1 MTMTSTKP
9 QEQGTPIRS
18 KSPKLAGRPT
28 PASPAS
34 AQRSSISA
42 EAFGTLR
49 VALVA
54 QIPALLD
61 TLGCDSTV
69 VLRRAGIPPRLFAS
83 AENRIGYQTVGRLLD
98 ESVRATGLAHFG
110 VLAGEH
116 FAPAVALGDVIKLM
130 QNSPTVEDALRALVL
145 HHYLNDSG
153 AVPTLLPRSDGRV
166 ALAHSILWRDVPAIE
181 TFYDAAMAY
190 GMQIMRLLCGSNWRP
205 LQVTLAH
212 SPPRDFAPYR
222 RMFGRRVRF
231 DASISAIEFAA
242 DRLKMPVVGAD
253 PARYDLLLE
262 ELRNKLRRDKV
273 ALADQVRRA
282 LRLMVL
288 AGTASASNVADLFSI
303 SDRVLRGRLAVERT
317 SVRRLLQQTRLD
329 MAIQLLRSTQL
340 SVSEIGTAVGY
351 ADPPSFVRA
360 FRSHFSGVTPGEW
373 RLQALPRTR

>member
-1 MTMTSTKP
+1 MTKTSPTP
-9 QEQGTPIRS
+9 QEPGAPIRS
-18 KSPKLAGRPT
+18 RSPKLAGRST
-28 PASPAS
+28 PASPAF
-34 AQRSSISA
+34 AQRSSMSA

-61 TLGCDSTV
+61 TLGCDSAL
-69 VLRRAGIPPRLFAS
+69 VLRRAGIPPRLFAD
-83 AENRIGYQTVGRLLD
+83 AENRIGYQIVGRLLD

-130 QNSPTVEDALRALVL
+130 QNSPTVEAALRALVL

-153 AVPTLLPRSDGRV
+153 AVPTLLPRNGGRV
-166 ALAHSILWRDVPAIE
+166 ALAHSILWHDVPAIE

-190 GMQIMRLLCGSNWRP
+190 GMQIMRLLCGGKWRP

-212 SPPRDFAPYR
+212 SPPPDFAPYR
-222 RMFGRRVRF
+222 RMFGPHMRF

-242 DRLKMPVVGAD
+242 DRLKRPVVGAD
-253 PARYDLLLE
+253 PARYALLLE
-262 ELRNKLRRDKV
+262 ELRRRLRRDKV
-273 ALADQVRRA
+273 SLADQVRRA
-282 LRLMVL
+282 LRLMIL

-340 SVSEIGTAVGY
+340 SVSEIGAAVGY

-373 RLQALPRTR
+373 RLQTLPRAR